1 MITLEL
7 TQSEAQ
13 MILNALVKEPYI
25 NVVDL
30 INKIQNQASEQ
41 MQEKD

>member
-7 TQSEAQ
+7 SKEEAQ
-13 MILNALVKEPYI
+13 SILNVLVKEPYI

-30 INKIQNQASEQ
+30 INKIQHQASEQ